1 MIFDFLYRTFLE
13 GGVVMGPILCV
24 GMVAFYLLF
33 EGFWKLGGDLYRRD
47 FETITRQSMRALR
60 PSHREE
66 REQFS
71 QNLLEKR
78 GYFAP
83 FFGAILQKNY
93 RTQEE
98 LVQEIRLLAHNTSV
112 KMNRNLQMIGV
123 LATTAP
129 LLGLLGTVTGMVTTF
144 EIITEYGNGN
154 PVLLAGGISEA
165 LITTQ
170 SGLLIAFPILLLHNR
185 LEDRNQW
192 VLKRMEHAATRL
204 IWRATQGGY
213 YGSL

>member
-1 MIFDFLYRTFLE
+1 
-13 GGVVMGPILCV
+13 
-24 GMVAFYLLF
+24 
-33 EGFWKLGGDLYRRD
+33 
-47 FETITRQSMRALR
+47 MRALR

-170 SGLLIAFPILLLHNR
+170 SGLLIAFPILLLRNR

>member
-1 MIFDFLYRTFLE
+1 
-13 GGVVMGPILCV
+13 
-24 GMVAFYLLF
+24 
-33 EGFWKLGGDLYRRD
+33 
-47 FETITRQSMRALR
+47 
-60 PSHREE
+60 
-66 REQFS
+66 
-71 QNLLEKR
+71 
-78 GYFAP
+78 
-83 FFGAILQKNY
+83 
-93 RTQEE
+93 
-98 LVQEIRLLAHNTSV
+98 
-112 KMNRNLQMIGV
+112 MNRNLQMIGV

-170 SGLLIAFPILLLHNR
+170 SGLLIAFPILLLRNR

>member
-1 MIFDFLYRTFLE
+1 MSEQCNHNCNSCTESCTERNEEFDFS
-13 GGVVMGPILCV
+13 
-24 GMVAFYLLF
+24 
-33 EGFWKLGGDLYRRD
+33 DD
-47 FETITRQSMRALR
+47 
-60 PSHREE
+60 
-66 REQFS
+66 
-71 QNLLEKR
+71 
-78 GYFAP
+78 

-185 LEDRNQW
+185 LEDRN
-192 VLKRMEHAATRL
+192 
-204 IWRATQGGY
+204 
-213 YGSL
+213 